1 MSQFNFSCKFLKVED
16 GTEII
21 KCRDLPELL
30 SWPGD
35 GETLEQWA
43 KYAVQDCIAFRM
55 KDGETIPEASKPED
69 GEYVV
74 RLSPSEEAK
83 ILLHN
88 EMVRRGITRSDLSK
102 RAGLRLPDVTRL
114 LNIRH
119 KTKIDAIISALNSIG
134 ADLRFSVVAR

>member
-1 MSQFNFSCKFLKVED
+1 MAGFNFSCKFLKVED

-30 SWPGD
+30 SWPED

-43 KYAVQDCIAFRM
+43 KYAVEDCIAFRI
-55 KDGETIPEASKPED
+55 KDGEIIPEASDPEP

-74 RLSPSEEAK
+74 KLTTSEEAK

-88 EMVRRGITRSDLSK
+88 EMVKGNISRAEFARR
-102 RAGLRLPDVTRL
+102 ANMRLPDVTRL
-114 LNIRH
+114 LNIKH
-119 KTKIDAIISALNSIG
+119 QTKLDTIASALQVVG
-134 ADLRFSVVAR
+134 KQLKLSVVSI